1 MANMS
6 NMANT
11 RQSLNKNSNDMAK
24 PFANGD
30 FDKNGEFGENVE
42 YSENSSRH
50 PLKSGNFGEYG
61 ENDEFDV
68 ARAPLIVVIL
78 TKMANLAKLDCKT
91 VSFFSKSVK
100 QSVTR
105 GVRALRARS
114 ARASLPSLTLCFQ
127 PRSRSFVWLAA
138 RTWIRKNTDCFAVY
152 FAIGLANIQTELLK
166 GSLGLSILSKMAN
179 PVKIPKM
186 RKLARGHLQNI
197 NMARLALLNPWDNI
211 CQIQLPGELNQI
223 HQKTTEYWK
232 WCQLCTCTMYF
243 TG

>member
-1 MANMS
+1 
-6 NMANT
+6 MANT

-42 YSENSSRH
+42 YSESSSRH

-91 VSFFSKSVK
+91 VGKSVK

-127 PRSRSFVWLAA
+127 PRSRSFV
-138 RTWIRKNTDCFAVY
+138 
-152 FAIGLANIQTELLK
+152 
-166 GSLGLSILSKMAN
+166 
-179 PVKIPKM
+179 
-186 RKLARGHLQNI
+186 
-197 NMARLALLNPWDNI
+197 
-211 CQIQLPGELNQI
+211 
-223 HQKTTEYWK
+223 
-232 WCQLCTCTMYF
+232 
-243 TG
+243 